1 MTPNTF
7 TASRLRRV
15 HRTRISSLVLVL
27 ALLAAAG
34 CSTDGSPTG
43 PTIGVGGPPS
53 TPRSAVLPLGTPLTG
68 TQEAM
73 LAGAL
78 QDEYHAQAVYEGVL
92 TDLGSVVPFANIVR
106 AEQNHATSLVQLF
119 VSRGLV
125 SPASAWAP
133 ANVPHFRT
141 LAEACSAAATAER
154 DNIALYDGY
163 LASELPLDVQ
173 NVFANNR
180 AASLTGHLP
189 AFERC
194 R

>member
-7 TASRLRRV
+7 TASRLQRV
-15 HRTRISSLVLVL
+15 HRTRISSMALVL
-27 ALLAAAG
+27 ALLASLG

-43 PTIGVGGPPS
+43 PTIDVGGPPS
-53 TPRSAVLPLGTPLTG
+53 TPRSAVLPLATPLTG
-68 TQEAM
+68 TQVAM
-73 LAGAL
+73 LGNAL

-92 TDLGSVVPFANIVR
+92 VDLGSVVPFVNIVR
-106 AEQNHATSLVQLF
+106 AERNHAASLAQLF

-125 SPASAWAP
+125 SPASAWTP
-133 ANVPHFRT
+133 ANVPRFGT
-141 LAEACSAAATAER
+141 LAEACAAATTAER
-154 DNIALYDGY
+154 ENIALYDGY
-163 LASELPLDVQ
+163 LANELPLDVQ